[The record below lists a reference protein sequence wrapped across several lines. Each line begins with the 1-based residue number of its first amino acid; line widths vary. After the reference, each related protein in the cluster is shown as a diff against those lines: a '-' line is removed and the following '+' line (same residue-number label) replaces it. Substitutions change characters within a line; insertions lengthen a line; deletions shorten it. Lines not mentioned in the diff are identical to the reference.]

1 MDGEKIQLKMHKGYA
16 KAARVV
22 GTTYAHFRPSSAS
35 NPMDAANRL
44 ADIKMTLNACD
55 MKYSKPN
62 VYGKSTWYGIF
73 DGTQGQPF
81 DYFNGIEGTFFV
93 AAMQQLLPIL
103 MVSCNRVI
111 TIARPSMDTGP
122 GAIGYGGDTEEGE
135 IPLMQNWP
143 CSMLQGSKGEKNDV
157 GLPSEAKN
165 PWFNVLVPYV
175 DGVIL
180 RTADII
186 TDDIGGRY
194 KLTSAELT
202 DLGWRLTA
210 QQVRP

>member
-1 MDGEKIQLKMHKGYA
+1 MDGEKIQLKMYKGYA

-22 GTTYAHFRPSSAS
+22 GTTYSHFRPSSAS
-35 NPMDAANRL
+35 NPMDAANQL
-44 ADIKMTLNACD
+44 PDIKMTLNACD

-81 DYFNGIEGTFFV
+81 DYFEGVEGIFFV

-103 MVSCNRVI
+103 MVSCNRTVNVL
-111 TIARPSMDTGP
+111 RPSMETGP
-122 GAIGYGGDTEEGE
+122 GAIGYGGDSEGTEV
-135 IPLMQNWP
+135 PLMSNWP
-143 CSMLQGSKGEKNDV
+143 ASVLQGSKGEKNDV
-157 GLPSEAKN
+157 GLPGDTKN
-165 PWFNVLVPYV
+165 PWFNVLLPYWQ
-175 DGVIL
+175 GVTL
-180 RTADII
+180 RTSDIV

-194 KLTSAELT
+194 RVSSAELT

>member
-1 MDGEKIQLKMHKGYA
+1 MDGDKIQLKMYKGYA

-35 NPMDAANRL
+35 NPMDAANQL

-73 DGTQGQPF
+73 DGTVAQPF
-81 DYFNGIEGTFFV
+81 DYFNGVEGVFFV

-111 TIARPSMDTGP
+111 TIARPSMESGP
-122 GAIGYGGDTEEGE
+122 GAIGYGGDTKAGEEN
-135 IPLMQNWP
+135 LMVGWP
-143 CSMLQGSKGEKNDV
+143 ASVLQGSKGEKNDV
-157 GLPSEAKN
+157 GLPGDTKN
-165 PWFNVLVPYV
+165 PWFTVLVPSW
-175 DGVIL
+175 DGVLL
-180 RTADII
+180 RTSDII

-194 KLTSAELT
+194 RVSSAELT